1 MWVLSMTPARPFS
14 PTRHSRTL
22 GAGSLPPKEPY
33 CAGRGG
39 GQGRP
44 GGQGA
49 PGSVRGGVWGDP
61 SRQVRWTPLAGL
73 QEQAQGTA
81 ATNVAGA
88 LGAWE
93 GTRLHVQRPRGLG
106 DQIRGVRRT
115 PGRVRRGTA
124 WSVLGMPTSR
134 DTASSS
140 KCPVGVWA

>member
-1 MWVLSMTPARPFS
+1 MPPALSEGVCGGPEQ
-14 PTRHSRTL
+14 
-22 GAGSLPPKEPY
+22 AG
-33 CAGRGG
+33 
-39 GQGRP
+39 
-44 GGQGA
+44 
-49 PGSVRGGVWGDP
+49 
-61 SRQVRWTPLAGL
+61 QVDPLAGL

-81 ATNVAGA
+81 AINVAGA

-93 GTRLHVQRPRGLG
+93 GTGLHVWRPCGPG

-115 PGRVRRGTA
+115 PVRVRRGTA

>member
-1 MWVLSMTPARPFS
+1 M
-14 PTRHSRTL
+14 L
-22 GAGSLPPKEPY
+22 GVAQ
-33 CAGRGG
+33 AGG
-39 GQGRP
+39 GQMDRLP
-44 GGQGA
+44 PALSEGGPEQAG
-49 PGSVRGGVWGDP
+49 
-61 SRQVRWTPLAGL
+61 QVDPLAGL

-93 GTRLHVQRPRGLG
+93 GTRLHIRRPRGPG

-115 PGRVRRGTA
+115 PSRVRRGTA
-124 WSVLGMPTSR
+124 WSVLGTPTNR